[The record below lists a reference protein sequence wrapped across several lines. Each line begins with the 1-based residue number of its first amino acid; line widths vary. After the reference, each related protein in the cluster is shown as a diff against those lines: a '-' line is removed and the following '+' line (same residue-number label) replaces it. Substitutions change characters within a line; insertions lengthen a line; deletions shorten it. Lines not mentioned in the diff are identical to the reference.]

1 MPIVS
6 ISLNDEILENMDKIQ
21 KDLGFSGRSEVIRA
35 GVRMLIAD
43 SKEKEELIGETRAIL
58 LLTRDKK
65 AESVTSRIKHK
76 FVNITKT
83 QIIDHVR
90 EDKFL
95 EIFVLDGDADAIKE
109 MYRQF
114 ITSRKMEYIKLII
127 A

>member
-6 ISLNDEILENMDKIQ
+6 ISLNEEILLNIDKIQ

-43 SKEKEELIGETRAIL
+43 SKDKEELIGEIRAIL
-58 LLTRDKK
+58 LLTHNKK
-65 AESVTSRIKHK
+65 AESDTSKIKHR
-76 FVNITKT
+76 FVDITKT
-83 QIIDHVR
+83 QIFDHVR

-95 EIFVLDGDADAIKE
+95 EIFVLDGDADTIKE

-114 ITSRKMEYIKLII
+114 ITSRKMDYIKLII